1 MNECAKPPLPDA
13 NSRAIK
19 IEMRPL
25 VQPRLISKGEL
36 QEKYSRLV
44 DGKLRSLEKALR
56 VRSKDTLDDQQIASY
71 IFDGAK
77 SKIKRS
83 SSFLSIS
90 PSIDCESEAPYAK
103 SVVNS
108 NSTVE
113 NDIATLNK
121 LRFVRFLEREI
132 ISDEYGSTICV
143 VECEQNDGGLRL
155 GAK

>member
-121 LRFVRFLEREI
+121 LSAMNMGARYELLNANKMMVDLDLELVRVLI
-132 ISDEYGSTICV
+132 M
-143 VECEQNDGGLRL
+143 VE
-155 GAK
+155 